1 MSSAFELQVTERDS
15 TLNPRQLREAGFL
28 PATVYGKGQPSL
40 TIQVRTYEFE
50 RAVAQKNSVFKFV
63 GAGLDGLEVKVQTI
77 QTDIAQKLLNVEF
90 LLLSSVSEK
99 KPAAKQSAKAK
110 KEAPEAALAS
120 A

>member
-28 PATVYGKGQPSL
+28 PATVYGKGQPSI
-40 TIQVRTYEFE
+40 TIQVRTYDFE
-50 RAVAQKNSVFKFV
+50 RAVAHKNSVFKLV
-63 GAGLDGLEVKVQTI
+63 GAGLDGLEAKVQTI

-90 LLLSSVSEK
+90 LLQGAAAAEK
-99 KPAAKQSAKAK
+99 KPAAKKSAKAK
-110 KEAPEAALAS
+110 EAALAS